1 MTDKPQ
7 TAPSFA
13 DTDSEFLERMGA
25 RSPGDIAREI
35 VVMVRDKTEDDHDAV
50 KYGRRMIEA
59 LINIKLREAENAKA

>member
-25 RSPGDIAREI
+25 EAPA
-35 VVMVRDKTEDDHDAV
+35 TLQ
-50 KYGRRMIEA
+50 GR
-59 LINIKLREAENAKA
+59 LS